1 MCSEHLIGGKGVAVQ
16 TTVGLR
22 DLKLRKELVVLQIT
36 VAQGE
41 PPSVAL
47 SMLEEN
53 ALRPADDEESSNYRQ
68 DLQYLLSTE
77 AASRILLSYGEY
89 VSSGIKVGD
98 RVSISVAKVK
108 DTSPGPLGK
117 LLESKSRLPRQT
129 R

>member
-1 MCSEHLIGGKGVAVQ
+1 LG
-16 TTVGLR
+16 

-36 VAQGE
+36 VVQGE

-47 SMLEEN
+47 SMLEEK
-53 ALRPADDEESSNYRQ
+53 ALRPADDEESSSYRQ

-77 AASRILLSYGEY
+77 AASRILLSYDEY

-98 RVSISVAKVK
+98 RVSISVTKVK
-108 DTSPGPLGK
+108 DTSPGSLGK
-117 LLESKSRLPRQT
+117 LLESKSRPPGRT